1 MALTQDETVELRLQ
15 TYQRLL
21 EASLVAAMPIA
32 EMPMTETPMTEM
44 PMTETPM
51 TEMPMTET
59 PIARVES
66 VYVCAMALQAAV
78 ELDAQGR
85 IRGFFSHQ
93 WRRVCNWSRF
103 WSRF

>member
-1 MALTQDETVELRLQ
+1 MQDETVELRLQ

-44 PMTETPM
+44 PMTETP
-51 TEMPMTET
+51 
-59 PIARVES
+59 IARVES
-66 VYVCAMALQAAV
+66 VYVCVMALQAAV

>member
-15 TYQRLL
+15 TYRRLL

-32 EMPMTETPMTEM
+32 
-44 PMTETPM
+44 
-51 TEMPMTET
+51 EMPMTET

>member
-21 EASLVAAMPIA
+21 EASLVAAMPIT
-32 EMPMTETPMTEM
+32 EMPVTETPV
-44 PMTETPM
+44 TETPV
-51 TEMPMTET
+51 
-59 PIARVES
+59 ARVES

>member
-32 EMPMTETPMTEM
+32 EM
-44 PMTETPM
+44 PM

>member
-32 EMPMTETPMTEM
+32 EMPIAEM

>member
-15 TYQRLL
+15 TYRRLL
-21 EASLVAAMPIA
+21 ETSLVAAMPIA
-32 EMPMTETPMTEM
+32 
-44 PMTETPM
+44 
-51 TEMPMTET
+51 EMPMTET

>member
-1 MALTQDETVELRLQ
+1 MQDETVELRLQ

-32 EMPMTETPMTEM
+32 
-44 PMTETPM
+44 
-51 TEMPMTET
+51 EMPMTET

>member
-44 PMTETPM
+44 PMTETPVA
-51 TEMPMTET
+51 ET
-59 PIARVES
+59 PVARVES

>member
-15 TYQRLL
+15 TYRRLL
-21 EASLVAAMPIA
+21 EASLVAAMPITEMPIA
-32 EMPMTETPMTEM
+32 EMPV
-44 PMTETPM
+44 
-51 TEMPMTET
+51 TET

>member
-1 MALTQDETVELRLQ
+1 MQDETVELRLQ
-15 TYQRLL
+15 TYRRLL

-32 EMPMTETPMTEM
+32 
-44 PMTETPM
+44 
-51 TEMPMTET
+51 EMPMTET

>member
-32 EMPMTETPMTEM
+32 EMPMTETPMTE
-44 PMTETPM
+44 TPV
-51 TEMPMTET
+51 
-59 PIARVES
+59 ARVES

>member
-15 TYQRLL
+15 TYRRLL

-32 EMPMTETPMTEM
+32 EMPITEMPITETPV
-44 PMTETPM
+44 TETPV
-51 TEMPMTET
+51 
-59 PIARVES
+59 ARVES

>member
-32 EMPMTETPMTEM
+32 EMPMTET
-44 PMTETPM
+44 
-51 TEMPMTET
+51 PMTET

>member
-44 PMTETPM
+44 PM

>member
-32 EMPMTETPMTEM
+32 
-44 PMTETPM
+44 
-51 TEMPMTET
+51 EMPMTET

>member
-21 EASLVAAMPIA
+21 EASLVAAM
-32 EMPMTETPMTEM
+32 
-44 PMTETPM
+44 PM

>member
-1 MALTQDETVELRLQ
+1 
-15 TYQRLL
+15 
-21 EASLVAAMPIA
+21 MPIA
-32 EMPMTETPMTEM
+32 EM